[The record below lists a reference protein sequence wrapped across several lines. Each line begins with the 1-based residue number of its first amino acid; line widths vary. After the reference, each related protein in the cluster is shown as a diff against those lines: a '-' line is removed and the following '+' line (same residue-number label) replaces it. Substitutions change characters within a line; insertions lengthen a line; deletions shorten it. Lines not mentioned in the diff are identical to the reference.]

1 MDDVVNRRRQA
12 FAVQARNPCRASQTL
27 DTTLT
32 CGGQT
37 PINDRQMAH
46 NQPTAKQTDLS
57 SRPAAMKPSAQARTG
72 TPAAPSTSFVRAFE
86 HLIGN
91 DTVRTV
97 RHGLEISAVEAF
109 VRSGA
114 ISYGEIYEIVM
125 PRKTLSNRRSV
136 GTLTA
141 DQSDKLVRV
150 GRIISK
156 AETTFGSAEKA
167 AQWLRRPTQPLNG
180 EQPLQMLDTEAGA
193 RVVEELLLKIDHGI
207 AA

>member
-1 MDDVVNRRRQA
+1 
-12 FAVQARNPCRASQTL
+12 
-27 DTTLT
+27 
-32 CGGQT
+32 
-37 PINDRQMAH
+37 MAH
-46 NQPTAKQTDLS
+46 NQPTAKQAELS
-57 SRPAAMKPSAQARTG
+57 SSPAAMKRSALARTS
-72 TPAAPSTSFVRAFE
+72 TPATPSTSFVRAFE

-136 GTLTA
+136 GSLTA

>member
-1 MDDVVNRRRQA
+1 
-12 FAVQARNPCRASQTL
+12 
-27 DTTLT
+27 
-32 CGGQT
+32 
-37 PINDRQMAH
+37 MAH
-46 NQPTAKQTDLS
+46 NEPTPKQAALS
-57 SRPAAMKPSAQARTG
+57 SGTAAMKSATRARNG
-72 TPAAPSTSFVRAFE
+72 ASASPSTSFVRAFE
-86 HLIGN
+86 HLVGN
-91 DTVRTV
+91 DSVRTV

-125 PRKTLSNRRSV
+125 PRKTLSNRRTV

>member
-1 MDDVVNRRRQA
+1 MQGLPDAGQ
-12 FAVQARNPCRASQTL
+12 
-27 DTTLT
+27 TTLT

-37 PINDRQMAH
+37 PIKDRQMAH
-46 NQPTAKQTDLS
+46 NQPTAKQADLS
-57 SRPAAMKPSAQARTG
+57 SSPAAMKRSALAQTSP
-72 TPAAPSTSFVRAFE
+72 PATPSTSFVRAFE

-91 DTVRTV
+91 DSVRTV

-167 AQWLRRPTQPLNG
+167 AQWLRRSTQPLNG

-193 RVVEELLLKIDHGI
+193 RVVEDLLLKIDHGI

>member
-1 MDDVVNRRRQA
+1 MVGQKLA
-12 FAVQARNPCRASQTL
+12 KP
-27 DTTLT
+27 TLT
-32 CGGQT
+32 CYGQM
-37 PINDRQMAH
+37 PIIERQMAQ
-46 NQPTAKQTDLS
+46 NAPTPKQAALS
-57 SRPAAMKPSAQARTG
+57 SGTAAMKSAARARNG
-72 TPAAPSTSFVRAFE
+72 ASDSPSTSFVRAFE
-86 HLIGN
+86 HLVGN
-91 DTVRTV
+91 DSVRTV
-97 RHGLEISAVEAF
+97 RQGLEISAVEAF

-114 ISYGEIYEIVM
+114 ISYGEIYAIVM
-125 PRKTLSNRRSV
+125 PRKTLSNRRTV

-180 EQPLQMLDTEAGA
+180 EQPLRMLDTEAGA

>member
-1 MDDVVNRRRQA
+1 M
-12 FAVQARNPCRASQTL
+12 ARNT
-27 DTTLT
+27 
-32 CGGQT
+32 
-37 PINDRQMAH
+37 
-46 NQPTAKQTDLS
+46 PTAKIT
-57 SRPAAMKPSAQARTG
+57 APSAGTG
-72 TPAAPSTSFVRAFE
+72 SEKSAAQLGYGASRDVHPSPSTSFVRAFE

-91 DTVRTV
+91 DSVRTV